1 MPLLLTEGK
10 AMVEMIWKEPPPAV
24 SSEKAPILAELQKHP
39 GRWALVQGDRSSSG
53 AAAPWQKLGCQA
65 KAHRKNAGE
74 KPAKYDVYARWP
86 EQEPA
91 AKPAPVIAGK
101 AAVEKAIS
109 TGTALKPPPPLIPK
123 PDAVQPV
130 AHDPGLDNY
139 LEKRRAR
146 VQ

>member
-1 MPLLLTEGK
+1 
-10 AMVEMIWKEPPPAV
+10 MVEMIWKEPPPAV

-39 GRWALVQGDRSSSG
+39 GRWALVQADRSSSG

-86 EQEPA
+86 DTGSVGA
-91 AKPAPVIAGK
+91 AKPLPLPVGK

-109 TGTALKPPPPLIPK
+109 TGTALKPPAQMVAK
-123 PDAVQPV
+123 SESVQPV

-146 VQ
+146 VN